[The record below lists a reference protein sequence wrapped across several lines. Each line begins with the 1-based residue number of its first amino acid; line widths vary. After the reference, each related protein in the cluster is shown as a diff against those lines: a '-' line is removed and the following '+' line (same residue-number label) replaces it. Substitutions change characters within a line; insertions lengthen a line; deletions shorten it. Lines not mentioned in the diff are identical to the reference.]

1 MIYKIFVKHTSLFIL
16 GVCFFMYLMV
26 HALVYLIFKA
36 SPAKQT
42 VYSIFCRPFTLNLK
56 QKLKK
61 VKAKQKNV
69 VK

>member
-1 MIYKIFVKHTSLFIL
+1 MIYKNFVKHTSLFIL
-16 GVCFFMYLMV
+16 GVCFFMYLVV

-56 QKLKK
+56 
-61 VKAKQKNV
+61 
-69 VK
+69 